1 MKKSIIALLAFRI
14 VYLAGVRADKRQDGV
29 LVEADTAKYNLV
41 DVSGSQMSAQ
51 IPDSWML
58 GENITGT
65 NIAVY
70 QKSSYGTGQ
79 TNNVNAVISQQFS
92 GKITKKM
99 TDELLASL
107 NEYLDE
113 GTKVTAS
120 GMYSYKGEPIIY
132 IERTTKITDE
142 MLDLMIESGAITE
155 SQIES
160 MGGREALLSIP
171 ETNQIQIYAVVDGN
185 LMIYTGTFYDEN
197 SREETLDVMRI
208 MIDTTKIS

>member
-1 MKKSIIALLAFRI
+1 
-14 VYLAGVRADKRQDGV
+14 
-29 LVEADTAKYNLV
+29 
-41 DVSGSQMSAQ
+41 
-51 IPDSWML
+51 
-58 GENITGT
+58 
-65 NIAVY
+65 
-70 QKSSYGTGQ
+70 
-79 TNNVNAVISQQFS
+79 
-92 GKITKKM
+92 
-99 TDELLASL
+99 
-107 NEYLDE
+107 
-113 GTKVTAS
+113 
-120 GMYSYKGEPIIY
+120 MYSYKGEPIIY

>member
-1 MKKSIIALLAFRI
+1 MKKSIIALLLCALFI
-14 VYLAGVRADKRQDGV
+14 LAGCGGQKADGV
-29 LVEADTAKYNLV
+29 LEEADTSKYNLV

-132 IERTTKITDE
+132 VERTTKITDE

-155 SQIES
+155 AQIES

-171 ETNQIQIYAVVDGN
+171 ETNQIQIYAVIDGN